1 MNLAALGVLT
11 GALGKPGTGRSP
23 PRENRDW
30 RPEDGMISGCCF
42 AGLWGLNTDDP
53 VWVPTV
59 FTHNRD
65 RLLEGEDFNPPD
77 TPS

>member
-1 MNLAALGVLT
+1 LA
-11 GALGKPGTGRSP
+11 
-23 PRENRDW
+23 PRGWNDLDLLFRW
-30 RPEDGMISGCCF
+30 F
-42 AGLWGLNTDDP
+42 VGLNANDP

-77 TPS
+77 TLS